1 MSRPWTRST
10 HSSSG
15 SASIHVALALG
26 ACVLVS
32 ASLHTAASRRLM
44 LASSM
49 AWRTEAISAAQ
60 VCASLAARSRAAD
73 PLHYTVPA
81 SYGLPGPG
89 QERSWA
95 IEAAGTVPDYP
106 LPGGGR
112 CTDVTPAGWPESY
125 GVGWPRSGHSGNPEV
140 VRARAVSGDWNTPV
154 FDLLRR

>member
-81 SYGLPGPG
+81 SYGLPARTGKVLGNRGSRNRARLPAPG
-89 QERSWA
+89 RWA
-95 IEAAGTVPDYP
+95 
-106 LPGGGR
+106 LHR
-112 CTDVTPAGWPESY
+112 CHPCRLAESY

-140 VRARAVSGDWNTPV
+140 VRARAASGDWNTPV